1 MNEKRPILSVC
12 IATFNHAGY
21 LYLTLK
27 SLVEQDIFKNSDD
40 IEIVIS
46 DDKSTDFTQEIVRIF
61 SQQFPNKIFYHK
73 NEERL
78 GKSNVKKVLSYA
90 RGEVLKLHNDNL
102 IFESGA
108 LESMVSG
115 IIANREE
122 KPLIFFSNGQDF
134 YGEDFLCK
142 NLNQFVE
149 HVSYLS
155 LYQSAFS
162 IWREDLYLLDSVG
175 EFCDLDFILTSVLL
189 ESSKNRRKVFIFN
202 KYLFEEIFVLQ
213 KEIFDTANF
222 YGVKYLELLK
232 KYVEQGFLDG
242 KIYQSEKK
250 YLLREKIIPTKFL
263 YCIENKKW
271 REDKKAFW
279 NVLFK
284 IYALDLYFY
293 KYALKAVKLAIKS
306 TFKYLVKNSNPMIYQ
321 EIWRERNP
329 HNSTLIS
336 KNSDITRMFA
346 GKNCT
351 GKIDAKFTTN
361 TNELL
366 ILGDDVIIDENVKF
380 IFGTKELIIIP
391 DGFTIKS
398 NSIITRSP
406 QE

>member
-1 MNEKRPILSVC
+1 MSKRRPFLSVC
-12 IATFNHAGY
+12 IPTFNHAGY

-27 SLVEQDIFKNSDD
+27 SLVEQDIFKNSED

-61 SQQFPNKIFYHK
+61 SEQFPNKIFYYK

-78 GKSNVKKVLSYA
+78 GKNNVKKVLSYA
-90 RGEVLKLHNDNL
+90 RGEVLKFHNDNL
-102 IFESGA
+102 IFANDSLA
-108 LESMVSG
+108 KIVSE
-115 IIANREE
+115 INANKEE
-122 KPLIFFSNGQDF
+122 RPILFFANGKAF
-134 YGEDFLCK
+134 YGENFLCK

-149 HVSYLS
+149 HASYLS

-162 IWREDLYLLDSVG
+162 IWREDVENFLNAYED
-175 EFCDLDFILTSVLL
+175 CDLDFVLTNQLFKSVM
-189 ESSKNRRKVFIFN
+189 NRRKVFIYN
-202 KYLFEEIFVLQ
+202 GHLFEEIFVLQ
-213 KEIFDTANF
+213 KEIFDTAQF
-222 YGVKYLELLK
+222 YGVIYLELLK
-232 KYVEQGFLDG
+232 KYVSKGFLDS

-263 YCIENKKW
+263 YCTENKKW

-279 NVLFK
+279 TVLFK
-284 IYALDLYFY
+284 NYALDLYFY
-293 KYALKAVKLAIKS
+293 KYALKALKLAIKS
-306 TFKYLVKNSNPMIYQ
+306 TFKLFVQKFKPKLYQ

-336 KNSDITRMFA
+336 KTSDITRIFA
-346 GKNCT
+346 GKNCV